1 MVAASSDLTSWK
13 STLGRYPFVPALAI
27 LIILLALNGMAE
39 PNSLSFRSV
48 NGLFKT
54 YMALMFLA
62 VAQTFVVSA
71 ADIDLSLGAILSL
84 VNVTFVTVL
93 NMLGDGQFAILIA
106 CLSGVLAG
114 LLCGLVN
121 GFVVAG
127 LRLQPIVATF
137 ATGVLFTGIALW
149 VLPVAGMPVPSTFWR
164 PYGGSVLSIPFI
176 YYVLAVLGLA
186 MFVVSRTRLIVQIL
200 SVGDNQQGAFQTGL
214 SVTRIRITA
223 YALCGVYSAFAALC
237 ITGDTASGDP
247 LVGNAMTLYSIAA
260 VVLGGTALSGGK
272 ASLLGSAIG
281 ALTIGTIN
289 SLVFFIGTPSEWQ
302 NLVQGMAILVA
313 LVLGIYVS
321 RRVEQ

>member
-1 MVAASSDLTSWK
+1 MVAASTNSLNWK
-13 STLGRYPFVPALAI
+13 TTAGRYPFVPALAI
-27 LIILLALNGMAE
+27 LIILLALNGVAE
-39 PNSLSFRSV
+39 PNSLSFQSV

-71 ADIDLSLGAILSL
+71 ADVDLSLGAILSL
-84 VNVTFVTVL
+84 VNVTVVTVM
-93 NMLGDGQFAILIA
+93 NMLGDMQFAILIA
-106 CLSGVLAG
+106 CLSGVAVG
-114 LLCGLVN
+114 LICGMIN

-127 LRLQPIVATF
+127 LHLQPIVATF
-137 ATGVLFTGIALW
+137 ATGVLFTGVALW

-164 PYGGSVLSIPFI
+164 LYGGSVLGIPFI
-176 YYVLAVLGLA
+176 YYIFAILGLA
-186 MFVVSRTRLIVQIL
+186 MFMISRTRLIVQIL

-223 YALCGVYSAFAALC
+223 YALCGVFSSFAALC

-302 NLVQGMAILVA
+302 NLVQGSAVLVA
-313 LVLGIYVS
+313 LVLGVYVS
-321 RRVEQ
+321 RKVEQ